1 MSHRHTWLYVD
12 AEGKPYTRLHVDA
25 TGKPLPIWKRRCK
38 CGVVQIYRAVR
49 EKRK

>member
-12 AEGKPYTRLHVDA
+12 VSC
-25 TGKPLPIWKRRCK
+25 KPLPIWKRRCK
-38 CGVVQIYRAVR
+38 CGVVQTYRAVR